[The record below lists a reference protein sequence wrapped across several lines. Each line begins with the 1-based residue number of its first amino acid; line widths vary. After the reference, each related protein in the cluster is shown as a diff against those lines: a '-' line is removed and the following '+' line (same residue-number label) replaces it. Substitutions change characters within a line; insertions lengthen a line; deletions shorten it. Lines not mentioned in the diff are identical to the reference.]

1 VAPGEV
7 RPQRLAVIG
16 AGMVGLCTAWFLQEA
31 GLQVT
36 VLERTAVAAG
46 ASGGNAGWVTPAMV
60 SPLPDPAILREG
72 LRAVALRSSAV
83 HLPMPPG
90 PGLLAWLGGLTRNC
104 TRRRWD
110 AGLASLLPLSAHALS
125 AYDELAAN
133 GVEAAVTSAPVV
145 AAYARASQRAPLL
158 AELTAAAR
166 AGGTGAPF
174 EVLDG
179 PAVQQAEPV
188 LTGAARAAVRIGG
201 QRYLDPGPF
210 TRALADSVRQRGAD
224 IIEGTAVASVR
235 DDGQGAVVTCG
246 AGQTRYDA
254 VVLATGAWLGQL
266 ARGCGVRIRIQS
278 GRGYSFSVPVRQ
290 LPAGPVYLPAQRLAC
305 TPMPDGRL
313 RVAGV
318 MDFSRPETA
327 LDPSRVTRMASG
339 LQVMLAGADTA
350 ARTDEWVGARPCTPD
365 GLPVIGRTRSARVF
379 VAGGHG
385 MWGITL
391 GPATGRLLA
400 SLVATGRTPPE
411 LRPFD
416 PLR

>member
-1 VAPGEV
+1 MANGGP
-7 RPQRLAVIG
+7 RPQHVAVIG
-16 AGMVGLCTAWFLQEA
+16 AGMVGLSTAWFLQEA
-31 GLQVT
+31 GLAVT
-36 VLERTAVAAG
+36 VLERSAVAAG
-46 ASGGNAGWVTPAMV
+46 ASHGNAGWVTPAMV

-83 HLPMPPG
+83 QVPVPPG
-90 PGLLAWLGGLTRNC
+90 PGLLAFLGRLTRNC
-104 TRRRWD
+104 TRRRWE
-110 AGLASLLPLSAHALS
+110 AGLASLLPLSAHALG
-125 AYDELAAN
+125 AFDALAQG
-133 GVEAAVTSAPVV
+133 GVKATVTSAPVV
-145 AAYARASQRAPLL
+145 AAFARASQRAPLL
-158 AELTAAAR
+158 AELTAVAR
-166 AGGTGAPF
+166 AGGGDAPF

-179 PAVQQAEPV
+179 PAVQEAEPL

-201 QRYLDPGPF
+201 QRYLDPAGF
-210 TRALADSVRQRGAD
+210 TAALADSVRQRGGD
-224 IIEGTAVASVR
+224 IAEGTAVTSVR
-235 DDGQGAVVTCG
+235 GEGQAAVVTCG
-246 AGQTRYDA
+246 AAQTRYDA

-266 ARGCGVRIRIQS
+266 ARGSGVRIPVQS

-305 TPMPDGRL
+305 TPLPDGRL

-318 MDFSRPETA
+318 MDFSRPEAA
-327 LDPSRVTRMASG
+327 LDSSLVARMASG

-350 ARTDEWVGARPCTPD
+350 ARADEWVGARPVTPD
-365 GLPVIGRTRSARVF
+365 GLPVIGRTRSPGIF

-400 SLVATGRTPPE
+400 SLITTGRVPPE
-411 LRPFD
+411 LGPFN